1 MSQNYRDV
9 TPNANPT
16 DEIKQLFNLILR
28 FFKNPR
34 EEITHLPDIGWK
46 KLIFIQIVFSVGA
59 GFISGLIPNINPYLI
74 LGGLFLLPIT
84 SLLTVIILASVFYYY
99 FQIFENRTVDFL
111 KLLTMCV
118 FANLPFFLFRSL
130 HELLSIFSILG
141 FLSTA
146 FLMMIGLT
154 EVFKL
159 EKKKS
164 IKLVSILFSVVFVT
178 WLWNL
183 IATRFSH

>member
-1 MSQNYRDV
+1 MSQDFRDV
-9 TPNANPT
+9 TPKADPM
-16 DEIKQLFNLILR
+16 DDIKVLINLIIQ

-34 EEITHLPDIGWK
+34 EEITRLPNLSWK
-46 KLIFIQIVFSVGA
+46 KLLFIQVVFSLGA
-59 GFISGLIPNINPYLI
+59 GFISGFIPNINPYVI
-74 LGGLFLLPIT
+74 IGGIFLLPLT
-84 SLLTVIILASVFYYY
+84 SLITVFVLTSLFYYY
-99 FQIFENRTVDFL
+99 FQVFENRTVDFRQL
-111 KLLTMCV
+111 FTLCV

-130 HELLSIFSILG
+130 HELLSVFTIIG

-159 EKKKS
+159 DKKKS
-164 IKLVSILFSVVFVT
+164 IKLVSILFSIVFIT

-183 IATRFSH
+183 ITARYL